1 MPQHD
6 VGLYSAVVDDATKSE
21 PMVTPLAVDT
31 RIKVVGLSKAAQYN
45 GQSGVVKGFDR
56 EAGRYEVVLK
66 NGKELKIK
74 RDNMELLDGAIKGG
88 FLSQVPAA
96 ARSSAPP
103 STLLGRPTSDRAR
116 TEGLQAVL
124 SQRSHCALVL
134 HRASHPSLQLAEAPR
149 LYARRGRRRACLTA

>member
-6 VGLYSAVVDDATKSE
+6 VGLYSAVVDDAARPE
-21 PMVTPLAVDT
+21 PVVAPLAVDT

-56 EAGRYEVVLK
+56 EAGRYEVALK

-88 FLSQVPAA
+88 FLSQVPASA
-96 ARSSAPP
+96 HASVPHFPLFIPLPSVARPP
-103 STLLGRPTSDRAR
+103 PALA
-116 TEGLQAVL
+116 
-124 SQRSHCALVL
+124 QRGCKL
-134 HRASHPSLQLAEAPR
+134 
-149 LYARRGRRRACLTA
+149 C